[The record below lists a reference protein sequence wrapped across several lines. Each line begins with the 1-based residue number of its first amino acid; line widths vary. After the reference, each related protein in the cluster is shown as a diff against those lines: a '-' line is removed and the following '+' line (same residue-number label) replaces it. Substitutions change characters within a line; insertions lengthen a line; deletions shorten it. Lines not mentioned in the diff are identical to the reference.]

1 MMANTERRHCTVY
14 QGNKEAL
21 GWALDGIARIVGFI
35 AAAVFLS
42 TAIINLAKKEAGCV
56 IEIPEGETKAPECEE
71 KIYGLRPSSLLTT
84 YGTIVGL
91 ISAFSL
97 PVVGAI
103 VDFTPHRKL
112 VGLVSGV
119 IQISF
124 IFAQIFISEA
134 NWFLMT
140 ILQVFSAFTGW
151 IHTLVVFAYLPE
163 LTEDENLLVS
173 WTANFH
179 MLQYISLVL
188 FLLYMLGVL
197 YATGYNG
204 NDILSTRIASIS
216 SFVIVSPCYLLTWTK
231 LMKRRNAFH
240 SLTGHSLWTVGFI
253 KVYRTSNMLRT
264 RFRSVLWFFVNVALV
279 EAAQQSIATISL
291 TYMTDTLQMTSSEN
305 GIAILLLFL
314 FGILGTVIGKISVK
328 CINPI
333 HSNQICQVMTGLNT
347 GMAAL
352 VLWGPGQQLRAY
364 IVASIWGI
372 GAGWKNTVE
381 RYTVTQIIPKGQD
394 TELMGFYLFSSQILV
409 WMPTLFFTIMNEHGV
424 NQRVSILVLI
434 AFFLGGLMSL
444 WMMGSYEEAVRLA
457 SEGECMNQD
466 SVEGSLENSPAGS
479 PMEKEMSNVKDDDII
494 EN

>member
-1 MMANTERRHCTVY
+1 MTERNTSENHRCRPY

-56 IEIPEGETKAPECEE
+56 IEVPEGEVRAPECNA
-71 KIYGLRPSSLLTT
+71 KVYGLKPSSLLTT

-91 ISAFSL
+91 ISAFCL
-97 PVVGAI
+97 PVVGAV
-103 VDFTPHRKL
+103 VDYTPHRKV
-112 VGLVSGV
+112 VGLVSGI
-119 IQISF
+119 IQMSF
-124 IFAQIFISEA
+124 IFSQIFINES

-163 LTEDENLLVS
+163 LTEDETLLVG

-179 MLQYISLVL
+179 MLQYVSLVL
-188 FLLYMLGVL
+188 FLLYMLAVL
-197 YATGYNG
+197 YITGYNG
-204 NDILSTRIASIS
+204 NDILSTRVASIS
-216 SFVIVSPCYLLTWTK
+216 SFVIVSPCYLLTWTM
-231 LMKRRNAFH
+231 LMKRRDAFH
-240 SLTGHSLWTVGFI
+240 ELPENGPSLWTIGFV
-253 KVYRTSNMLRT
+253 KVYRTSRLLGT
-264 RFRSVLWFFVNVALV
+264 RFRALLWFFINVALV

-314 FGILGTVIGKISVK
+314 FGILGTFIGKMSVK
-328 CINPI
+328 CMNPI

-352 VLWGPGQQLRAY
+352 ILWGPGQQIRAY

-394 TELMGFYLFSSQILV
+394 TELMGFYLFSSQVLV
-409 WMPTLFFTIMNEHGV
+409 WMPTLLFTIMNEHGV
-424 NQRVSILVLI
+424 NQRVSLLVLI
-434 AFFLGGLMSL
+434 AFFLGGLTSL
-444 WMMGSYEEAVRLA
+444 WMMGSYDEAVELA
-457 SEGECMNQD
+457 I
-466 SVEGSLENSPAGS
+466 LEESGHQETAHRDDNNSITDHIS
-479 PMEKEMSNVKDDDII
+479 NEKSKNDDI
-494 EN
+494 

>member
-1 MMANTERRHCTVY
+1 MERHFCRRPY
-14 QGNKEAL
+14 QGNQEAL

-42 TAIINLAKKEAGCV
+42 TAIINLAKKQAGCV
-56 IEIPEGETKAPECEE
+56 TEIPEGEVKAPECDA
-71 KIYGLRPSSLLTT
+71 KVYGIKPSSLLTT

-91 ISAFSL
+91 ISAFCL

-103 VDFTPHRKL
+103 VDYTPHRKW
-112 VGLVSGV
+112 VGLISS
-119 IQISF
+119 IFQIAF
-124 IFAQIFISEA
+124 IFSQIFINES

-151 IHTLVVFAYLPE
+151 IHTLVAFAYLPE
-163 LTEDENLLVS
+163 LTEDANLLVS

-204 NDILSTRIASIS
+204 NDILSTRVASIS
-216 SFVIVSPCYLLTWTK
+216 SLIIVSPCYLWTWTM
-231 LMKRRNAFH
+231 LMKHRDAFH
-240 SLTGHSLWTVGFI
+240 QLTENSLWTVGFI
-253 KVYRTSNMLRT
+253 KVYRTSKMLGM
-264 RFRSVLWFFVNVALV
+264 RFRALFWFFVNVALV

-314 FGILGTVIGKISVK
+314 FGILGTIIGKTSVK

-352 VLWGPGQQLRAY
+352 ILWGPGQQIRAY

-394 TELMGFYLFSSQILV
+394 TELMGFYLFASQVLV

-424 NQRVSILVLI
+424 QQRVSILVLI
-434 AFFLGGLMSL
+434 AFFLGGLLSL
-444 WMMGSYEEAVRLA
+444 WMMGSYDEAVRLA
-457 SEGECMNQD
+457 REGENDNQQVMACEVD
-466 SVEGSLENSPAGS
+466 SADAEGSN
-479 PMEKEMSNVKDDDII
+479 EKQIADCAKDDGVHVK
-494 EN
+494 N